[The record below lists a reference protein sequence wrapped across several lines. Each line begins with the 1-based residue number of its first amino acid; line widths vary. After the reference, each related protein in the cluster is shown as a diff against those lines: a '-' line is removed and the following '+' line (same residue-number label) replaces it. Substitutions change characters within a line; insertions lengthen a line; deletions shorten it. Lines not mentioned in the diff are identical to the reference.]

1 MYSSESSPAPIRN
14 SNHTTSILS
23 MHGARE
29 IIEITAGAV
38 HIEQQVQALELAI
51 TENNSGLAFDLAKAL
66 VESVCITI
74 LKDRGYESTKKDDLP
89 GLLKETIKQLQLVPD
104 THPDVKTR
112 TESLKRI
119 ASGLTN
125 TIAGIC
131 ELRNDEGFASHGKDA
146 YTLQILEPV
155 QVHLVARAADAIVN
169 FLFKAH
175 KNYIAQPSKR
185 IRYQDNP
192 EFNRDLDDAH
202 DPILILGLPYS
213 PSEILFNLDPKAYYD
228 SLIDYINDM
237 NSIEIEEEQGNAEK
251 LEGNSDNSEELTST
265 TQEPASTTES
275 SSTVS

>member
-1 MYSSESSPAPIRN
+1 MYSSEFSPTPISNSSH
-14 SNHTTSILS
+14 STSILS

-74 LKDRGYESTKKDDLP
+74 LKDRGCESTKKDDLP

-104 THPDVKTR
+104 THPDGKTR

-175 KNYIAQPSKR
+175 KNYIAQPSNR

-192 EFNRDLDDAH
+192 EFNRYLDDAH
-202 DPILILGLPYS
+202 DPILILGLSYS
-213 PSEILFNLDPKAYYD
+213 PSEILFNLDRNAYYD

-237 NSIEIEEEQGNAEK
+237 NSLETEEQEDAGK
-251 LEGNSDNSEELTST
+251 LESNSVNSEELTSA
-265 TQEPASTTES
+265 TQEPTSTTES

>member
-1 MYSSESSPAPIRN
+1 
-14 SNHTTSILS
+14 

-74 LKDRGYESTKKDDLP
+74 LKDRGCESTKKDDLP

-104 THPDVKTR
+104 THPDGKTR

-175 KNYIAQPSKR
+175 KNYIAQPSNR

-192 EFNRDLDDAH
+192 EFNRYLDDAH
-202 DPILILGLPYS
+202 DPILILGLSYS
-213 PSEILFNLDPKAYYD
+213 PSEILFNLDRNAYYD

-237 NSIEIEEEQGNAEK
+237 NSLETEEQEDAGK
-251 LEGNSDNSEELTST
+251 LESNSVNSEELTSA
-265 TQEPASTTES
+265 TQEPTSTTES